1 MNRSAELEGTLNEV
15 NAKHAGEMSL
25 KEEDLSRKQAE
36 IHNLNYKF
44 QEKLDEKQAT
54 IERLKQLEDAQVK
67 QLAHLNQKVEHSMRL
82 LEDSLNQAD
91 ALTKENA
98 LLKSNFEQQT
108 AAFKTR
114 HYEEM
119 KRSTEV

>member
-1 MNRSAELEGTLNEV
+1 MFNQEQQIAALKNQVYEEMNRSAELEGTLNEV

-67 QLAHLNQKVEHSMRL
+67 QLAHLNQKVETQCS
-82 LEDSLNQAD
+82 
-91 ALTKENA
+91 
-98 LLKSNFEQQT
+98 
-108 AAFKTR
+108 
-114 HYEEM
+114 
-119 KRSTEV
+119 